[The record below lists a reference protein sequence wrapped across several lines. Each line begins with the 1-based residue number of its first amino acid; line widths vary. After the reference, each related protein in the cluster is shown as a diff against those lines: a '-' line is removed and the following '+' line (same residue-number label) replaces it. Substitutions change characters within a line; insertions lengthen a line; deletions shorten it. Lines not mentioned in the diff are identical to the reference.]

1 MVICESIHRK
11 VVQGLVDSYTMKDN
25 NLLRVHDLGVRN
37 HDGHLSIFPITVWK
51 LSLPPPL
58 GQLPSTCADSVIR
71 VFPGWGLFSSGVVH
85 FWAVLPRPLPSM
97 VHKPCGVT
105 VRGSSH
111 PSKMPNT
118 SGQLKAWGIF
128 SIFPNSQ
135 PQLLWNLEYG
145 INMTEPWYAKCG
157 RTTWAILD
165 LRSHMLQNLWFSSI
179 FHYSSHMNIQVKLV
193 VWVKKLEFLEFW
205 LSLLLTLWC

>member
-1 MVICESIHRK
+1 MTWGEKPWWPPQHFP
-11 VVQGLVDSYTMKDN
+11 N
-25 NLLRVHDLGVRN
+25 NSLETLTAPTAWSVNHLHVH
-37 HDGHLSIFPITVWK
+37 IP
-51 LSLPPPL
+51 
-58 GQLPSTCADSVIR
+58 VIR

-97 VHKPCGVT
+97 VHKPYGVT

-128 SIFPNSQ
+128 SVFPNSQ
-135 PQLLWNLEYG
+135 PQLLWDLEYG

-157 RTTWAILD
+157 RTTWAILGFEKPYVAKCMVFFN
-165 LRSHMLQNLWFSSI
+165 LPLFLSHEHSS
-179 FHYSSHMNIQVKLV
+179 QTCGLG
-193 VWVKKLEFLEFW
+193 
-205 LSLLLTLWC
+205 